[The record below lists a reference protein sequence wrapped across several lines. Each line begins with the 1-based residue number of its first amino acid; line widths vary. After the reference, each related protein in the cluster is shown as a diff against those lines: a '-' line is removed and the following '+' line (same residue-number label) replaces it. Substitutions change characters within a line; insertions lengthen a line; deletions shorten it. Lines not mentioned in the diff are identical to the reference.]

1 MKKILLSIALAAFAF
16 SASAQF
22 IVSANIGGSM
32 FSGDTNIHT
41 QISVVSNEESSATVY
56 PVTTGTFTAGLKLGY
71 KFGKAQA
78 GIAGSYSMYNLDRQ
92 PLDPTIVPMISSQSA
107 NWTST
112 GEMKSHGASYTIAPY
127 FRYDVI
133 TSGDIA
139 LFLELNAFYTVSMN
153 PTVDECHVTN
163 TLIPSG
169 GTIQFL
175 WDTTNVVVPR
185 TSTSYGVKVTPGL
198 SWQLSK
204 HCGIDLYF
212 DFLSLAYSHISTS
225 RIDMNYK
232 FQINGMGVVEGVAF
246 TPTTTTS
253 SSSSFSGGL
262 TGTPIL
268 TEQGVNNWV
277 RVGFNFT
284 F

>member
-1 MKKILLSIALAAFAF
+1 MKKILLSFALVAFAF
-16 SASAQF
+16 SANAQF

-41 QISVVSNEESSATVY
+41 QISVVSNEESSTTVY

-78 GIAGSYSMYNLDRQ
+78 GLAGSYNMYTLDKQ
-92 PLDPTIVPMISSQSA
+92 PLDPTIVPMISQQTSS
-107 NWTST
+107 WTST

-139 LFLELNAFYTVSMN
+139 LFLELNIFYSVSTN
-153 PTVDECHVTN
+153 PVVDECHVLN
-163 TLIPSG
+163 TLTASG
-169 GTIQFL
+169 GYIQFP
-175 WDTTNVVVPR
+175 WDTTNVTVPR
-185 TSTSYGVKVTPGL
+185 SSTSYGVQVTPGL

-212 DFLSLAYSHISTS
+212 DFLSFAYSHITTS
-225 RIDMNYK
+225 RIDMKYNFK
-232 FQINGMGVVEGVAF
+232 INGMGQVEGLTY
-246 TPTTTTS
+246 TPTTTTTS
-253 SSSSFSGGL
+253 TTSFSGGL
-262 TGTPIL
+262 TGTPLL